1 MKRSAIIL
9 LSLLLVICVASQTA
23 YGDGEYRL
31 GPGDVLRISVFGY
44 PDMTLEAIVS
54 PDGTVSTAFDSVEVG
69 GLTLKE
75 AVTTIRELYAEYI
88 RDPKVSVNV
97 KEYRTGRVKV
107 LGGVM
112 KPAIYTF
119 PAYKALTAGEVIAMA
134 GGFSDKADSKT
145 IYVIKENNQDSAMMV
160 KSFHDLLVD
169 KGEDPLLSDGDVVY
183 VPEREGGVLVL
194 GEVAR
199 PGQYPLVRDMKVMD
213 AIAQAGGPKE
223 GARVDRASL
232 TRDVSGTRE
241 VMDIPLDKLL
251 VTNNSQGNVLLQDG
265 DMIYIPP
272 DNRVTVSEAV
282 TILSAVK
289 LMKDILGW

>member
-1 MKRSAIIL
+1 VKRSAIIL

-44 PDMTLEAIVS
+44 PDMTLEAVVS

-75 AVTTIRELYAEYI
+75 SVTTIRELYAEYI

-119 PAYKALTAGEVIAMA
+119 PAYKSPTAGEVIAMA

-145 IYVIKENNQDSAMMV
+145 IYVIKENSQDSAMMV
-160 KSFHDLLVD
+160 KSFHDLLMD

-232 TRDVSGTRE
+232 TRDMNGTRE

-251 VTNNSQGNVLLQDG
+251 VANNSQGNILLRDG
-265 DMIYIPP
+265 DMIYIPA

>member
-44 PDMTLEAIVS
+44 PDMTLEAVVS

-75 AVTTIRELYAEYI
+75 SVTTIRELYAEYI

-119 PAYKALTAGEVIAMA
+119 PAYKSPTAGEVIAMA

-145 IYVIKENNQDSAMMV
+145 IYVIKENSQDSAMMV
-160 KSFHDLLVD
+160 KSFHDLLMD

-232 TRDVSGTRE
+232 TRDMNGTRE

-251 VTNNSQGNVLLQDG
+251 VANNSQGNILLRDG
-265 DMIYIPP
+265 DMIY
-272 DNRVTVSEAV
+272 T
-282 TILSAVK
+282 
-289 LMKDILGW
+289 GG